1 MREKNLKRRKD
12 LGTCVLDKQH
22 VVGIGTVYTLIL
34 NFLNLD
40 FINKIIL
47 SSILYISMQ

>member
-12 LGTCVLDKQH
+12 LGTRVLDKQH
-22 VVGIGTVYTLIL
+22 VVGIETVCTLIL